1 MLTLDQ
7 GAILLG
13 ATLVLMIWTY
23 LWKANPVFFYG
34 TAVCV
39 GATMGHFFVSALYSL
54 QTIAYERV
62 QVDYWVIVPIIL
74 GFMLFA
80 RFRRGYGWL
89 STTAISVIAGV
100 SLGLLVSGGIQTDL
114 FNQLRVLV
122 NLQFVGADAW
132 TVLNNLITFVCAFT
146 VVTFFIFQKSL
157 AENPVT
163 KWVAYVGRLLM
174 LGMGGVA
181 FATGYA
187 FRITMALNAMQP
199 FVATYPGQFAF
210 LIVGLMLAVVYA
222 VQRHF

>member
-1 MLTLDQ
+1 MLTVDQ
-7 GAILLG
+7 MAILLG

-23 LWKANPVFFYG
+23 LWKANMVFYYG

-80 RFRRGYGWL
+80 RFRRGYAWL
-89 STTAISVIAGV
+89 STTSISIIAGT
-100 SLGLLVSGGIQTDL
+100 SLGLLVAGGIQTDI
-114 FNQLRVLV
+114 FNQLNVLAA
-122 NLQFVGADAW
+122 LDFAGADAW
-132 TVLNNLITFVCAFT
+132 TVFNNIVTLVAAFT
-146 VVTFFIFQKSL
+146 VVSFFIFEKRL
-157 AENPVT
+157 AENPAT
-163 KWVAYVGRLLM
+163 RWVSRVGRMLM

-181 FATGYA
+181 FATGYG

-199 FVATYPGQFAF
+199 FVATYPGQYAF
-210 LIVGLMLAVVYA
+210 LIVGAMLAVVLLY
-222 VQRHF
+222 QRSR